1 MSVLMFPL
9 PTQSTSS
16 QSREASSCVASAGL
30 DKRRSGTQE
39 QPGSL
44 SICNLSLP
52 RAKSQP
58 AGYRQLFLPFF
69 FFLNKKKGVPKGSGL
84 LDVIRRITGDLA
96 GRAAVKG
103 GSGYV
108 VKGSTDRTDVIF
120 RKAPAP
126 KLTCS
131 KR

>member
-1 MSVLMFPL
+1 MLPQLVLTREEVRHRSSL
-9 PTQSTSS
+9 AAS
-16 QSREASSCVASAGL
+16 QSA
-30 DKRRSGTQE
+30 
-39 QPGSL
+39 
-44 SICNLSLP
+44 ISLP

-84 LDVIRRITGDLA
+84 LDIIRRITGDSA

-131 KR
+131 RR